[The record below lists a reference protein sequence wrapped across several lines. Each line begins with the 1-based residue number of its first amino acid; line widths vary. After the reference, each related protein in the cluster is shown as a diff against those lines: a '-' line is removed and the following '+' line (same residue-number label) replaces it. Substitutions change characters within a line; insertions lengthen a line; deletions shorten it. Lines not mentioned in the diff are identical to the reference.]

1 MIALGGQRFVGAGVR
16 AGTDGGVFDP
26 HAIVRRGKPPG
37 ARQPHGR
44 ARRPRPVAGL
54 TRRPSLGSVR
64 ASRTNGGRMMSDETF
79 VALGEDYPELR
90 NSVRRI
96 CAQYPGTYWSGLED
110 KEAYPTEFVDELT
123 RAGFLGALIPEE
135 YGGSGLPLRA
145 AAVILEEIN
154 ASGCVASQG
163 HAQMYIM
170 GTLLRHGSEAQ
181 KRRYLP
187 EIAAG
192 RIRLQAFGV
201 TEPTTGSDT
210 TQLKTRAVRD
220 GDSYVVTGQK
230 VWTSRAM
237 HSDMMLLL
245 ARTASADQVKKR
257 SDGLSV
263 FLIDMTAKNTGTG
276 LEVRP
281 IKAMINH
288 NTTEVFFDNF
298 RIPADSLIGEEGKG
312 FRYILDGMNAER
324 ILVASEAVGDGRWF
338 VKKATQY
345 AKDRVVFGAPIGK
358 NQGVQFPI
366 ARAWAELEAAD
377 MICRRAAALFDNGQ
391 ECGADANIAKLLAS
405 EAAWKA
411 ADTAMQTFGGFSYAR
426 EYEIERK
433 WREVRL
439 YQIAPISTNLILGYV
454 GQHVLGMPRSY

>member
-1 MIALGGQRFVGAGVR
+1 MERTPMSQEPPLSD
-16 AGTDGGVFDP
+16 GT
-26 HAIVRRGKPPG
+26 
-37 ARQPHGR
+37 
-44 ARRPRPVAGL
+44 
-54 TRRPSLGSVR
+54 SL
-64 ASRTNGGRMMSDETF
+64 ANETPLADETF
-79 VALGEDYPELR
+79 VVLGEDFPELR
-90 NSVRRI
+90 ESVRRI
-96 CAQYPGTYWSGLED
+96 CARYPGSYWSGLED
-110 KEAYPTEFVDELT
+110 QEAYPTAFVDELT
-123 RAGFLGALIPEE
+123 QSGFLAALIPEE

-170 GTLLRHGSEAQ
+170 GTLLRHGSEEQ

-220 GDSYVVTGQK
+220 GDLYVVNGQK
-230 VWTSRAM
+230 VWTSRAL

-245 ARTASADQVKKR
+245 ARTTSADQVKKR

-263 FLIDMTAKNTGTG
+263 FLIGMSEMNQGKG

-288 NTTEVFFDNF
+288 NATEIFFDNF
-298 RIPADSLIGEEGKG
+298 RIPTSSLIGTEGKG

-324 ILVASEAVGDGRWF
+324 ILVDSEAVGDGRWF
-338 VKKATQY
+338 IKKATQY
-345 AKDRVVFGAPIGK
+345 AKDRVVFGA
-358 NQGVQFPI
+358 
-366 ARAWAELEAAD
+366 
-377 MICRRAAALFDNGQ
+377 
-391 ECGADANIAKLLAS
+391 
-405 EAAWKA
+405 
-411 ADTAMQTFGGFSYAR
+411 
-426 EYEIERK
+426 
-433 WREVRL
+433 
-439 YQIAPISTNLILGYV
+439 
-454 GQHVLGMPRSY
+454 